1 MFRKYYKSRK
11 DRTICWPFRSRVE
24 NGVKFG
30 LILPR
35 LLKFSETVFA

>member
-1 MFRKYYKSRK
+1 MLQIKKN
-11 DRTICWPFRSRVE
+11 RTICWHFRSRVK

-35 LLKFSETVFA
+35 LFKFSETG